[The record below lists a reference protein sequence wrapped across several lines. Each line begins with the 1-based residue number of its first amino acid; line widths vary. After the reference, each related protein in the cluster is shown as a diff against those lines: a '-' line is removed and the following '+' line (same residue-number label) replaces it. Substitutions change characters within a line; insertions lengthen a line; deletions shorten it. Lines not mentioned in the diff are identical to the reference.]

1 MLSGIRPD
9 SIFTDRKQEERSMN
23 QNILETKCLTKS
35 FRNHNAVN
43 QISLAVPKN
52 QVYGLL
58 GPNGAGKSTLLKM
71 MTGILRPTD
80 GQIIFDGHVWSRKDL
95 ADIGALVETP
105 PIYENLTAWEN
116 LKVRGLMLGIPDGRI
131 REVLELVDLEDTGK
145 KKAGT
150 FSLGMKQRLGIGI
163 ALFSRPKLLVLDEPT
178 NGLDPIGI
186 QELREMIRKF
196 PEEGITVIVSSH
208 ILSDCPDSR
217 PYRDHRKRRAW
228 IPGRDA
234 RARPSGK
241 IIHGDCGKEEH
252 FFRSVRK
259 KTEGGEINAEIFS
272 CGKDEEPSY
281 FYGKTAGFH
290 ADDFRRSCGVA
301 YGGLFYD

>member
-131 REVLELVDLEDTGK
+131 REVLELVDLGDTGK

-186 QELREMIRKF
+186 QELRKMIRKF

-208 ILSDCPDSR
+208 ILSEIAQTADHIGIIVNGELGYQGGMPEPDRLEKLFMEIAAKKSISLEASG
-217 PYRDHRKRRAW
+217 RRQKE
-228 IPGRDA
+228 A
-234 RARPSGK
+234 R
-241 IIHGDCGKEEH
+241 
-252 FFRSVRK
+252 
-259 KTEGGEINAEIFS
+259 
-272 CGKDEEPSY
+272 
-281 FYGKTAGFH
+281 
-290 ADDFRRSCGVA
+290 
-301 YGGLFYD
+301 